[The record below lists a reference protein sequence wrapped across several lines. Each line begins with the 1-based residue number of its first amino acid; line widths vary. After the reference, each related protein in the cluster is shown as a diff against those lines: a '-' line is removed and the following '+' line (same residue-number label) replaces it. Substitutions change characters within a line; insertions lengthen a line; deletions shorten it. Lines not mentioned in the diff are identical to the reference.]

1 MKEKIYS
8 LMTEINGDYR
18 RKTTL
23 FSSFSAF
30 LNLVF
35 TFFHAVLGVVSSSLW
50 HGSISLYYL
59 VLFVIRMIL
68 VVTEKRKAE
77 EKERMRVYTLVHILL
92 LFMNVCL
99 VVPLIV
105 MIDGGHEYSYG
116 LIPAIATAV
125 YTTYRVTVAVMNL
138 MRAKRSGS
146 RLVITL
152 RTVNFLD
159 ALLSVLTLQN
169 AMIRANGGIDDDMHT
184 LMIYT
189 SAAIWLF
196 MVFLSIRSFRKIK
209 AE

>member
-1 MKEKIYS
+1 MKEKISS

-23 FSSFSAF
+23 FSFFSAL
-30 LNLVF
+30 LNLFF

-50 HGSISLYYL
+50 HGSISVYYF
-59 VLFVIRMIL
+59 VLFVIRAIL
-68 VVTEKRKAE
+68 VVTERRKAE
-77 EKERMRVYTLVHILL
+77 EKERMGVYTLTHILL
-92 LFMNVCL
+92 LFMNISL
-99 VVPLIV
+99 IVPIIV
-105 MIDGGHEYSYG
+105 MIRGGRTYSYG
-116 LIPAIATAV
+116 LIPAIAMAV

-138 MRAKRSGS
+138 VKAKRSGS
-146 RLVITL
+146 RTLKTL

-169 AMIRANGGIDDDMHT
+169 AMIAANGGIDDMHI

-196 MVFLSIRSFRKIK
+196 MVFLSIRSFRKIT

>member
-1 MKEKIYS
+1 MKEKISS

-23 FSSFSAF
+23 FSSLSAF
-30 LNLVF
+30 LNLFF
-35 TFFHAVLGVVSSSLW
+35 TFFHAALGVVSSSLW
-50 HGSISLYYL
+50 HGSISVYYL
-59 VLFVIRMIL
+59 VLFAIRMIL
-68 VVTEKRKAE
+68 VVTERRKAE
-77 EKERMRVYTLVHILL
+77 EKERVKVYTLVHILL

-99 VVPLIV
+99 VVPIIV
-105 MIDGGHEYSYG
+105 MIDGGRTYSYG

-125 YTTYRVTVAVMNL
+125 YTTYRVTVAVKNL
-138 MRAKRSGS
+138 IRAKRSES
-146 RLVITL
+146 RTVKTL
-152 RTVNFLD
+152 RTINFLD

-169 AMIRANGGIDDDMHT
+169 AMIAANGGIGEDMHT

-196 MVFLSIRSFRKIK
+196 MVFLSLRSFRKIT

>member
-1 MKEKIYS
+1 MKEKISS

-23 FSSFSAF
+23 FSFFSAL
-30 LNLVF
+30 LNLFF

-50 HGSISLYYL
+50 HGSISVYYL
-59 VLFVIRMIL
+59 VLFVIRTIL
-68 VVTEKRKAE
+68 VVTERRKEE
-77 EKERMRVYTLVHILL
+77 EKVRMGVYTLTHILL
-92 LFMNVCL
+92 LFMNISL
-99 VVPLIV
+99 IVPIIV
-105 MIDGGHEYSYG
+105 MIRGGRTYSYG
-116 LIPAIATAV
+116 LIPAIAMAV

-146 RLVITL
+146 RTLKTL

-169 AMIRANGGIDDDMHT
+169 AMIAANGGTDDDMHT

-196 MVFLSIRSFRKIK
+196 MVFLSIRSFRKIT

>member
-1 MKEKIYS
+1 MKEKISS

-23 FSSFSAF
+23 FSFFSAL
-30 LNLVF
+30 LNLFF

-50 HGSISLYYL
+50 HGSISVYYF
-59 VLFVIRMIL
+59 VLFVIRAIL
-68 VVTEKRKAE
+68 VVTERRKAE
-77 EKERMRVYTLVHILL
+77 EKERMGVYTLTHILL
-92 LFMNVCL
+92 LFMNISL
-99 VVPLIV
+99 IVPIIV
-105 MIDGGHEYSYG
+105 MIRGGRTYSYG
-116 LIPAIATAV
+116 LIPAIAMAV

-146 RLVITL
+146 RTLKTL

-169 AMIRANGGIDDDMHT
+169 AMIAANGGIDDMHI

-196 MVFLSIRSFRKIK
+196 MVFLSIRSFRKIT